1 MLTGFIL
8 NHKNMCFIVNPNEK
22 EKKVATKNI
31 ICYKYLRN
39 FSYSNKKILLSPF
52 RDFKYK
58 SKTLYETEIGEIIKF
73 ENYEPI
79 INKGFHSFIK
89 NNTSIFTRVLTKH
102 IALIPK
108 NSEYYRNIRTV
119 EYVSNQIVIL
129 CKSSFINRI
138 IVKLKLYFN
147 IPFKYEKN

>member
-22 EKKVATKNI
+22 EKKIAAKNI
-31 ICYKYLRN
+31 ICYKYL
-39 FSYSNKKILLSPF
+39 NKKTLLSPF
-52 RDFKYK
+52 QDFKYK
-58 SKTLYETEIGEIIKF
+58 LKTLYETEIGEIIKF
-73 ENYEPI
+73 ENSEPR
-79 INKGFHSFIK
+79 INEGFHSFIK
-89 NNTSIFTRVLTKH
+89 NSTSIFTRGNPCSLTNH

-108 NSEYYRNIRTV
+108 NSEYYQNIRTV

-129 CKSSFINRI
+129 CKNNFINRI
-138 IVKLKLYFN
+138 IVKSKLYFN